1 MKWMSV
7 PTQDGLRV
15 GYVKEG
21 EALQFVDAPR
31 MQDIVE
37 GAAWRD
43 VGEAVP
49 LASVKPALPLVPR
62 NILCVGA
69 NYRDHCIET
78 GLAIPEKPV
87 IFAKFSNTLAADGD
101 ALTWPEGFTEQVD
114 WEAELGVVIGRRAK
128 GVSEADALSHV
139 FGYVAANDVSARD
152 VQLGEAQWV
161 RGKSLDGFC
170 PLAPALVTR
179 DEIADVQ
186 SLGIRCLVNGEAVQS
201 SNTREMI
208 FSVPYL
214 VAYLSRAITLEPGD
228 LILTGTP
235 AGVGLGLKPP
245 RFLKRGDVVTVEIDG
260 LGSVTNPVEGAV
272 ARG

>member
-1 MKWMSV
+1 MKWMTV
-7 PTQDGLRV
+7 QTQDGLRV

-21 EALQFVDAPR
+21 ALQFVDAR
-31 MQDIVE
+31 SLQAIVE

-49 LASVKPALPLVPR
+49 LAGVKPVAPIVPR
-62 NILCVGA
+62 NIVCVGA

-87 IFAKFSNTLAADGD
+87 IFAKFGNTLAADGD
-101 ALTWPEGFTEQVD
+101 LLSWPEGFTVKVD
-114 WEAELGVVIGRRAK
+114 WEAELGVVIGRRARA
-128 GVSEADALSHV
+128 VREADALTHV

-170 PLAPALVTR
+170 PLAPVLVTR

-186 SLGIRCLVNGEAVQS
+186 SLDIKCLVNGEAVQS

-208 FSVPYL
+208 FPVAFL
-214 VAYLSRAITLEPGD
+214 IAYLSRAMTLEPGD

-245 RFLKRGDVVTVEIDG
+245 RFLKKGDVVSVEIQG
-260 LGSVTNPVEGAV
+260 LGAVTNPVEGAV
-272 ARG
+272 ARA

>member
-1 MKWMSV
+1 MKWMTV
-7 PTQDGLRV
+7 RAQDGLRV

-21 EALQFVDAPR
+21 ALQLVDAR
-31 MQDIVE
+31 DIQAIVE

-43 VGEAVP
+43 DGEPVP
-49 LASVKPALPLVPR
+49 LASLEPAAPLVPR
-62 NILCVGA
+62 NIVCVGA

-87 IFAKFSNTLAADGD
+87 IFAKFGNTLAAHGD
-101 ALTWPEGFTEQVD
+101 PIAWPEGFTEKVD
-114 WEAELGVVIGRRAK
+114 WEAELGVVIGRRAR
-128 GVSEADALSHV
+128 GVREADALSHV

-152 VQLGEAQWV
+152 VQLGEAHWV

-170 PLAPALVTR
+170 PLAPTLVTR

-186 SLGIRCLVNGEAVQS
+186 SLGIYCRVNGEAVQS

-208 FSVPYL
+208 FSVAYL
-214 VAYLSRAITLEPGD
+214 IAYLSRAMTLEPGD

-260 LGSVTNPVEGAV
+260 LGAVTNPVAGAV

>member
-7 PTQDGLRV
+7 QTPQGPRV
-15 GYVKEG
+15 GYIKDG
-21 EALQFVDAPR
+21 ALQPVDAAR

-37 GAAWRD
+37 GKPWRD
-43 VGEAVP
+43 AGQPIP
-49 LASVKPALPLVPR
+49 LADVKPTLPFAPR
-62 NILCVGA
+62 NIICIGA

-87 IFAKFSNTLAADGD
+87 VFAKFSNTLAADGD
-101 ALTWPEGFTEQVD
+101 AITWPEGFTEKVD
-114 WEAELGVVIGRRAK
+114 WEAELGVVIGKRAQ

-170 PLAPALVTR
+170 PLAPSVVTR
-179 DEIADVQ
+179 DEVADVQ

-208 FSVPYL
+208 FSVAFL

-245 RFLKRGDVVTVEIDG
+245 RFLKRGDVVSVEIDG
-260 LGSVTNPVEGAV
+260 LGSVTNPVHGAV